1 MKFDL
6 VIAGVGG
13 QGIIFTANIIGK
25 SCVKEGI
32 KILAAETHGM
42 AQRGGSVKSHIRIG
56 TKFGPLIPQGGAD
69 ALLGFEPIEAIRC
82 FHFLSKDGI
91 AIINTEK
98 VIPPSIA
105 SGKFTYPDVDYLINE
120 VKKTF
125 QDVITL
131 NALKLARESG
141 NIKTANMV
149 MLGVLAKY
157 LPLSKKTIIETIKE
171 SVPEKLIKANLK
183 AFEQGISNGS
193 RNF

>member
-32 KILAAETHGM
+32 GVLAAETHGM
-42 AQRGGSVKSHIRIG
+42 AQRGGSVESHIRIG
-56 TKFGPLIPQGGAD
+56 TEFGPLIPQGSAD

-82 FHFLSKDGI
+82 LHFLSKDGI

-98 VIPPSIA
+98 VIPPSVA
-105 SGKFTYPDVDYLINE
+105 SGKFTYPDVNYLIDE
-120 VKKTF
+120 VKKIF
-125 QDVITL
+125 QNIITL

-141 NIKTANMV
+141 NIMTANMV

-157 LPLSKKTIIETIKE
+157 LPLSKKIIIETIKE

-183 AFEQGISNGS
+183 AFEQGNK
-193 RNF
+193 

>member
-32 KILAAETHGM
+32 QVLAAENHGM
-42 AQRGGSVKSHIRIG
+42 AQRGGSVESHLRIG
-56 TKFGPLIPQGGAD
+56 TESGPLIPQGSAD
-69 ALLGFEPIEAIRC
+69 ALLGFEPVEAIRC
-82 FHFLSKDGI
+82 SHFLSKDGI

-98 VIPPSIA
+98 VIPPSVA
-105 SGKFTYPDVDYLINE
+105 SGKFTYPDVNYLIDE
-120 VKKTF
+120 VKKVF
-125 QDVITL
+125 QNVIAL
-131 NALKLARESG
+131 NALKLAKESG
-141 NIKTANMV
+141 NIMTVNMV

-171 SVPEKLIKANLK
+171 SVPGKLIKANIK
-183 AFEQGISNGS
+183 AFKTGWG
-193 RNF
+193 

>member
-42 AQRGGSVKSHIRIG
+42 AQRGGSVRSYIRID

-98 VIPPSIA
+98 VIPPSIT
-105 SGKFTYPDVDYLINE
+105 SGKLTYPDVDYLINE
-120 VKKTF
+120 IKKTF

-157 LPLSKKTIIETIKE
+157 LPLSKKIIIETIKE